1 MITSDVRTVSSGIIT
16 QHKEVSLME
25 AFARAE
31 RAEQGRDIERWMR
44 LRLESAVKRHLEL
57 QKQLQQLQNRR
68 IDKHH
73 IVISD
78 YVANVGARTESL
90 ECI

>member
-1 MITSDVRTVSSGIIT
+1 MITSDNRSISSGIIT
-16 QHKEVSLME
+16 RRNEVSLIE
-25 AFARAE
+25 AIARAE
-31 RAEQGRDIERWMR
+31 RAEQDRDQERWMR

-73 IVISD
+73 IVSSD